1 MGIKNLNVFL
11 REKCPEAFRDVPYSY
26 FRGKRVAVDSDNVLR
41 KLMSRAHKEIVNI
54 TDVCSKEPD
63 RKQIVERWK
72 MHTKDEIVKFMRY
85 GITLIFVFDGKYIDE
100 KSDTQLKRRAEKNKR
115 IQEAENLKKKVLE
128 IDELERTPQ
137 MVTDLRKKMHHLGTI
152 TPDEKNMM
160 ISLLKD
166 LGFPVLLA
174 TEEGEKLCAMMC
186 IEGKVDAVYS
196 RDTDIVAMGC
206 PLSFSEEAG
215 WVYNKE
221 MKRTELSVKCTLF
234 KPILS
239 TLEIEYSTFLDLCI
253 MAGCDFNN
261 NIFRLGVATAYKLL
275 KTCNCIE
282 DLPDKYDKTILNFD
296 RCREI
301 FCKQKSDDIC
311 QTELCLNLDL
321 EKMKNS
327 EWRDDLYKMCE
338 NFPIPSNIFIEKKPS
353 LSSSRICLKIVE
365 SVEKEEIPIQ
375 KASPPQVTQKMINS
389 LASQQLQRFR
399 KI

>member
-1 MGIKNLNVFL
+1 MGIKSLNVFL

-26 FRGKRVAVDSDNVLR
+26 FKGKRVAVDSDNVLR

-63 RKQIVERWK
+63 RNQIVDRW
-72 MHTKDEIVKFMRY
+72 MSHIKDEIVKFMKY
-85 GITLIFVFDGKYIDE
+85 GITLIFIFDGKYIDE
-100 KSDTQLKRRAEKNKR
+100 KSATQLKRRAEKEKR
-115 IQEAENLKKKVLE
+115 VKDADDMKRKLSE

-137 MVTDLRKKMHHLGTI
+137 MVTELRKKMHHLGTI
-152 TPDEKNMM
+152 TPDEKQNVTQF
-160 ISLLKD
+160 LKD
-166 LGFPVLLA
+166 LGFPVLIA
-174 TEEGEKLCAMMC
+174 TEEGEKLCSMLC

-221 MKRTELSVKCTLF
+221 KQRTELSVKCTVF

-239 TLEIEYSTFLDLCI
+239 TLEIDYHTFVDLCI

-261 NIFRLGVATAYKLL
+261 NIFRLGVGTAYKLL
-275 KTCNCIE
+275 KKCESIDN
-282 DLPDKYDKTILNFD
+282 LPEKYDKTILNHE
-296 RCREI
+296 RCRQI
-301 FCKQKSDDIC
+301 FGKQVSDEIC
-311 QTELCLNLDL
+311 QSEVCLNLDL
-321 EKMKNS
+321 DKMKKTDW
-327 EWRDDLYKMCE
+327 EEIIPLCD
-338 NFPIPSNIFIEKKPS
+338 NFPIPSNMFIEKTPS
-353 LSSSRICLKIVE
+353 LSSSRICLKIINNVNI
-365 SVEKEEIPIQ
+365 EEIPKQ

-389 LASQQLQRFR
+389 LAFQQLQRFK